1 MTDDLQPVTVD
12 VGAPAPD
19 QVDNLST
26 KRERSPS
33 ERSLKAIIERERANR
48 DQAVRERDHARNEA
62 AAARHHQQNA
72 QLDGL
77 LNAIGATQAEQDA
90 AEKELETA
98 YMSNDAAAIAK
109 AQRKLS
115 AASARQV
122 QYEAEKQR
130 FDQRQVQARQ
140 QPQRQ
145 MTIDDVLAN
154 MPGLMG
160 AEQDWIRQNPNVVM
174 DRATN
179 NRLTVYFDE
188 AVAKGIQRGSPQ
200 FQQYLEDRLGMRD
213 HDRTNNRHNSAE
225 PNYAAPVTRGG
236 NGLDLDPNE
245 MRGKVTLSPSQID
258 AARMAGISLEEYA
271 RQVLVLQ
278 ARKRMGDYQ

>member
-19 QVDNLST
+19 PVDNLST

-122 QYEAEKQR
+122 QYETEKQR

-145 MTIDDVLAN
+145 MTVEDILSN
-154 MPGLMG
+154 MPNLLM
-160 AEQDWIRQNPNVVM
+160 AEQDWIRKNPQVVM
-174 DRATN
+174 DRGTN
-179 NRLTVYFDE
+179 NRLVVYYDE
-188 AVAKGIQRGSPQ
+188 AVAKGIERGSPE
-200 FQQYLEDRLGMRD
+200 FQHYLEDRLGMRD
-213 HDRTNNRHNSAE
+213 HERTNSRHNNAE
-225 PNYAAPVTRGG
+225 PNYAAPVTRNGS
-236 NGLDLDPNE
+236 GLDLDPSE
-245 MRGKVTLSPSQID
+245 MRGRVTLSPAQVE
-258 AARMAGISLEEYA
+258 AARMAGIDLNEYA